1 MAGGFQ
7 PRDARDRLIVALDLD
22 SVAAARAMV
31 ERLGAAVSFY
41 KIGMQLAFAG
51 GLPLV
56 GELVSAGRRV
66 FLDMKLLDIDNTVA
80 GGVASIAGLG
90 ATFTT
95 IHAYPKAM
103 RAAVSARPDSGL
115 GLLAVTVLTSMD
127 DGDLAAAGYARDAAG
142 LVAARA
148 ADARAAGMDGI
159 VCSPREARAVRGV
172 VGNDMAIVT
181 PGVRP
186 AGSAAGD
193 QKRASRPAEAIAAGA
208 DYLVVG
214 RPVTGAADPA
224 RAAAS
229 IVAEIDSAL

>member
-1 MAGGFQ
+1 MAGEFR
-7 PRDARDRLIVALDLD
+7 PRDARDRLIVALDLE
-22 SVAAARAMV
+22 SVAAARGMV
-31 ERLGAAVSFY
+31 KRVGVAASFY
-41 KIGMQLAFAG
+41 KVGMQLVFAG

-56 GELVSAGRRV
+56 RELVSAGKRV

-127 DGDLAAAGYARDAAG
+127 DADLAAAGYARDAAG

-148 ADARAAGMDGI
+148 ADARAASMDGV
-159 VCSPREARAVRGV
+159 VCSPQEAQAVRGII
-172 VGNDMAIVT
+172 GADMAIVT
-181 PGVRP
+181 PGIRP
-186 AGSAAGD
+186 AGSGADD

-229 IVAEIDSAL
+229 IIAEIEAAL

>member
-1 MAGGFQ
+1 MEGEFR
-7 PRDARDRLIVALDLD
+7 PRDARDRLIIALDVE

-31 ERLGAAVSFY
+31 KRLGAAASFY
-41 KIGMQLAFAG
+41 KIGMQLVFAG

-56 GELVSAGRRV
+56 RELVSAGKRV

-80 GGVASIAGLG
+80 GGVASIGGLG

-95 IHAYPKAM
+95 IHAYPRAM

-127 DGDLAAAGYARDAAG
+127 DADLAAAGYARAAAG
-142 LVAARA
+142 LVATRA

-159 VCSPREARAVRGV
+159 VCSPHEAQAVRGI
-172 VGNDMAIVT
+172 VGADMAIVT
-181 PGVRP
+181 PGIRP
-186 AGSAAGD
+186 AASSSDD
-193 QKRASRPAEAIAAGA
+193 QKRASRPADAIAAGS

-229 IVAEIDSAL
+229 IVAEIEAAL